1 MDMNP
6 GDQVVGE
13 QPMEGEANDRGDAER
28 LVQALEARID
38 AQEELIGRLTQL
50 LAASALNPPPR
61 PRWWKF
67 WR

>member
-6 GDQVVGE
+6 GDQVGRE
-13 QPMEGEANDRGDAER
+13 KPMEGEANDRGDAER

-50 LAASALNPPPR
+50 LAAGALNPTPR

>member
-6 GDQVVGE
+6 GDQVGRKK
-13 QPMEGEANDRGDAER
+13 PMEGKANARDDAER

-38 AQEELIGRLTQL
+38 AQEELIGRLTRL
-50 LAASALNPPPR
+50 LAVGALNPVPG